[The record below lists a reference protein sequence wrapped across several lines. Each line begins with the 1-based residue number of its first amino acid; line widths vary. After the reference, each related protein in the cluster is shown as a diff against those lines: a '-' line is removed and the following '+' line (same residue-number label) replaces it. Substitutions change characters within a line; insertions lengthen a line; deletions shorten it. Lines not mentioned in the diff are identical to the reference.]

1 MTVANNYAPI
11 RQLGNGAT
19 TQFSAAWSMIAASYA
34 FVQLEDSTTGVRTTV
49 AQGVGSNQYQIAIT
63 SSGFTVTMGT
73 APTSSQYINVSRV
86 TGLDQTNPYR
96 TSKGFQGE
104 VEEASFDKLTAMV
117 QDARYSAGL
126 AVTIPVGETYSTVL
140 PSAANRAGRFLAFD
154 GSGNVIVSTLV
165 TTGTLYSNIISA
177 APAVSDTNVLAQGTY
192 SVNSYVQEIIQNT
205 SSGAAAS
212 ADFVVNN
219 NLGTASTYYGNFG
232 MNSSGFT
239 GSGAFNKASSVYL
252 TATSGDLAIGTT
264 TANAIHFVYNNSTT
278 DSAYI
283 DATGFNTYSMNG
295 GQLAGFRNRI
305 INGDMRIDQRNAG
318 AAVVPNGYCLDRWS
332 LAQSVTGKMTTA
344 QNQGGVAA
352 PTGFANYLGI
362 KTTTAYSPVSTDAFV
377 FYQQIEGYNVQDFNW
392 GSANA
397 KSLTLSFWVY
407 SSLTGNF
414 GAFVQNANGGAPRAY
429 PFLYNIPVANTWTK
443 ITQTIPGDVTG
454 TWNVTT
460 GIGIGIAFSMG
471 AGSGTLSAPG
481 AWNTANAQGVT
492 GQTNVVATLNA
503 VWDITGVQVET
514 GSVAT
519 AFEQRNYASEL
530 AMCQRYY
537 FDTNPGSSTYVVRTG
552 GYAAGAGGVAAPPF
566 YLPVSMR
573 ALPTVT
579 TRNVNFVAN
588 ANQLNL
594 QTEQGLQNINF
605 WFAATGAGAI
615 DVRWN
620 LSASAEL

>member
-219 NLGTASTYYGNFG
+219 NLGTASTYYGIFG

-239 GSGAFNKASSVYL
+239 GSGSFNKANAVYL
-252 TATSGDLAIGTT
+252 TATSGDLVIGTT
-264 TANAIHFVYNNSTT
+264 TANAIRFVYNGGTT
-278 DSAYI
+278 DSVTI
-283 DATGFNTYSMNG
+283 DANGLTSNSGIITPSING
-295 GQLAGFRNRI
+295 GQISGMRNRI
-305 INGDMRIDQRNAG
+305 INGDMRIAQRGTSAASNNSYALDRWVSLYAG
-318 AAVVPNGYCLDRWS
+318 AQNSWQQTAGAISGYSNLSNLFQLNGVAGNTGVGVYQRIESANSRDLAGKNAILSYWLYQSTGASMSVFNAATYATATDNFGSQTTISNSSTTVVPN
-332 LAQSVTGKMTTA
+332 A
-344 QNQGGVAA
+344 
-352 PTGFANYLGI
+352 
-362 KTTTAYSPVSTDAFV
+362 
-377 FYQQIEGYNVQDFNW
+377 
-392 GSANA
+392 
-397 KSLTLSFWVY
+397 
-407 SSLTGNF
+407 
-414 GAFVQNANGGAPRAY
+414 
-429 PFLYNIPVANTWTK
+429 TWTK
-443 ITQTIPGDVTG
+443 IVSTFAIP
-454 TWNVTT
+454 
-460 GIGIGIAFSMG
+460 A
-471 AGSGTLSAPG
+471 AA
-481 AWNTANAQGVT
+481 
-492 GQTNVVATLNA
+492 
-503 VWDITGVQVET
+503 ITGLQLFLLNNQPALVAGQFLQIADVQFEE

-519 AFEQRNYASEL
+519 TFECRPYTIEL
-530 AMCQRYY
+530 ALCQRYY
-537 FDTNPGSSTYVVRTG
+537 EVGNLQIQTYSNNAANALSQWQQFSTTKRSAPTITYSSTGYSFANSLTSANLNTNGFSAAYNSAVG
-552 GYAAGAGGVAAPPF
+552 GNVAAVGS
-566 YLPVSMR
+566 LW
-573 ALPTVT
+573 
-579 TRNVNFVAN
+579 
-588 ANQLNL
+588 Q
-594 QTEQGLQNINF
+594 
-605 WFAATGAGAI
+605 AT
-615 DVRWN
+615 
-620 LSASAEL
+620 SEL